1 MRLPLQSA
9 RGFAGLG
16 RLPLKPW
23 RLVCLMVL
31 TSLVLAGCASAT
43 TKSSTNAHVPLSNL
57 VVDDSTAPATLDPTE
72 TASLQNIG
80 LLASM
85 YVTLVRH
92 GTMAGPDHTLQ
103 SNTDVLLPYLAQSWT
118 VGNGGTTYTFR
129 LRPGARFP
137 DGTPTNAAAVVFT
150 FDRDIK
156 MSSTGGF
163 FLNAGGP
170 VPLLKSVKADG
181 SETVVMS
188 LLHPDANFLQS
199 LASPVLGIVDP
210 KLIAAHGGVVSG
222 QPNQWL
228 ASHDAGSGP
237 YLLKSYVPGTRMV
250 LVANPTFF
258 GSKPLAKEVTVNF
271 VTSASTLLLDARSG
285 AAAVTIGLSGQ
296 QAASLRTLSG
306 VRVVSTPA
314 AAMEEVSFPTQSP
327 PFNNPLLR
335 EALSY
340 AVPYRQLLASV
351 AGGYGQVYFGPFSP
365 AMPGYNSALE
375 APRAEDLSKARKLLA
390 ESGVKTPVTLAMY
403 TEAGAADQASIA
415 TDLRS
420 VWAGLGV
427 DITVSELSPTAYTSA
442 VEASHKTYSLLRFDG
457 PAIPNAEWLMDYA
470 GQCASPFN
478 IANWCNTKV
487 EALTA
492 QASRLLSVAAQQ
504 PLWNQVIEQWDE
516 DTPWLPVYQEDQ
528 VVILA
533 PNVTHYVFEQDA
545 LWFNEWGS

>member
-1 MRLPLQSA
+1 MRPPLHSH
-9 RGFAGLG
+9 RKLDELGLRALRPC
-16 RLPLKPW
+16 RLL
-23 RLVCLMVL
+23 CLMVL
-31 TSLVLAGCASAT
+31 TALVAAGCASSAT
-43 TKSSTNAHVPLSNL
+43 RSATNTHVPLSNL
-57 VVDDSTAPATLDPTE
+57 VIDDSAAPATLDPTE

-92 GTMAGPDHTLQ
+92 GTMPGPDGTLE
-103 SNTDVLLPYLAQSWT
+103 SNTNVLLPYLAESWT
-118 VGNGGTTYTFR
+118 VGNGGATYTFR

-150 FDRDIK
+150 FERDLK
-156 MSSTGGF
+156 MDSTGGF

-170 VPLLKSVKADG
+170 VPLLESVKADG
-181 SETVVMS
+181 SETVIMS

-210 KLIAAHGGVVSG
+210 KLIGAHGGVVSG

-237 YLLKSYVPGTRMV
+237 YLLGSYVPGTKMV
-250 LVANPTFF
+250 LTRNPTFF
-258 GSKPLAKEVTVNF
+258 GSKPLSREVTVNF
-271 VTSASTLLLDARSG
+271 VTSPSTLLLDARDG
-285 AAAVTIGLSGQ
+285 AADVTIGLSGQ
-296 QAASLRTLSG
+296 QAASLRTAAG

-327 PFNNPLLR
+327 PFDNALLR

-340 AVPYRQLLASV
+340 AVPYQELLTTV
-351 AGGYGQVYFGPFSP
+351 AGGYGQVYFGPFAP

-375 APRAEDLSKARKLLA
+375 APRSEDLAKARELLVQ
-390 ESGVKTPVTLAMY
+390 SGVKTPVSLTMY
-403 TEAGAADQASIA
+403 TEAGAADQVSIA

-427 DITVSELSPTAYTSA
+427 DVSVSELSPTAYTSA
-442 VEASHKTYSLLRFDG
+442 VEASRKTYSLLRFDG

-492 QASRLLSVAAQQ
+492 QASHALSVTAQQ
-504 PLWNQVIEQWDE
+504 PLWNQVISQWDQN
-516 DTPWLPVYQEDQ
+516 TPWLPVYQANQ
-528 VVILA
+528 VVVLA
-533 PNVTHYVFEQDA
+533 QNVTHYVFEQDA